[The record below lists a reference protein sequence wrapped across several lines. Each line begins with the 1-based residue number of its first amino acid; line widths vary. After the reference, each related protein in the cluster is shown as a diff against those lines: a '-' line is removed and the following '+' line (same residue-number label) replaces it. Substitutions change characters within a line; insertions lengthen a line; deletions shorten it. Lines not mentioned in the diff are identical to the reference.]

1 MKFIEE
7 DTTDFISEENSPQSV
22 QELVQDNIDSE
33 LKIMLDGEPVRHL
46 ISGIID
52 EKLRDYFQG
61 IKVKEHHQG
70 PGRGKIGKTHKKFSA
85 SLPKDLFEE
94 VKALPGLFSAHLD
107 ASLQLYLKM
116 VQNRSQSC

>member
-70 PGRGKIGKTHKKFSA
+70 PGRGKVGKTHKKFSA
-85 SLPKDLFEE
+85 SLPQDLFES

-107 ASLQLYLKM
+107 ASLRFYLKM
-116 VQNRSQSC
+116 VQNGS